1 MFKNKVNIDLVVLT
15 LLILSSLFFSLQVR
29 AVPATFHGTLI
40 DYPPC
45 DINSVDVEFNEIGI
59 SQIDGTRYKQ
69 PFKITIECQN
79 TLGTSVPLY
88 LGYEGMVASFNSNAL
103 QTSKANL
110 GIIMYHAG
118 TNDAIPPNNQDIPV
132 TMSSGGKYD
141 INLEAVPVK
150 DSTPP
155 SEGSFTATGRVEIRY
170 P

>member
-1 MFKNKVNIDLVVLT
+1 MSRYKVNIDLVALA
-15 LLILSSLFFSLQVR
+15 LLILFSLFFSVQVR

-40 DYPPC
+40 DNPPC

-59 SQIDGTRYKQ
+59 SQIDGERYKK
-69 PFKITIECQN
+69 PFTITIECQN
-79 TLGTSVPLY
+79 NLGTSVPLY
-88 LGYEGMVASFNSNAL
+88 LGYEGMPASFNYDAL
-103 QTSKANL
+103 QTSKVGL
-110 GIIMYHAG
+110 GIVMYHDG
-118 TNDAIPPNNQDIPV
+118 NIISPNNDDIPV

-141 INLEAVPVK
+141 VSLEAVPVK